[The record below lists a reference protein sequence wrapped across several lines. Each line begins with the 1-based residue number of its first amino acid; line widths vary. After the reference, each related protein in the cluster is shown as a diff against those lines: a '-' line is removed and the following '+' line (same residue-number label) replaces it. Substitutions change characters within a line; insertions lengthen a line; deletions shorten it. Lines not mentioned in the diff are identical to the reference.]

1 MHQLQPLHLS
11 SSTIITPVSSDCF
24 KAALEH
30 AITHGAGLQSLQEM
44 DMLMS
49 GCNLIVRILDF
60 CELKAFSLVREHM
73 YSHTVHP
80 EHFSGSHETIFH
92 LEASAFGA
100 VAIFIHPTFLVY
112 L

>member
-1 MHQLQPLHLS
+1 MHQPQLSHLS

-24 KAALEH
+24 KASLGH
-30 AITHGAGLQSLQEM
+30 ASTHGAGLHSLQAM

-49 GCNLIVRILDF
+49 GCNLMVRIRDF

-92 LEASAFGA
+92 LEVSAFGA
-100 VAIFIHPTFLVY
+100 VAIF
-112 L
+112 